1 MLDLLSDIL
10 LGAGAFGAAIY
21 CHVLSRRLQRF
32 NALESGMGGAIA
44 VLSAQVDEMTRSLD
58 KARAVANGS
67 SAELTTLVQRAE
79 ASAERLDLLVATLH
93 DLPDETASDPPK
105 SRRVTRRRRT
115 VEYAE

>member
-1 MLDLLSDIL
+1 MLDLIADIL
-10 LGAGAFGAAIY
+10 LAAGAFGAAFY

-44 VLSAQVDEMTRSLD
+44 VLSAQVDEMTRSLE
-58 KARAVANGS
+58 KARLVANGS
-67 SAELTTLVQRAE
+67 AAELTSLVQRAE

-93 DLPDETASDPPK
+93 DLPDESEAPPNRL
-105 SRRVTRRRRT
+105 RRVTRRRRT